1 MQTHTSVG
9 LQIRAHHAAASVLAS
24 AKPKGGN
31 DLGMW
36 GAVGS
41 LGLILVGGECR
52 TTPEGKLQAPEHSL
66 LSYQTLLMQHKFKDK
81 NYKTLTA
88 KH

>member
-1 MQTHTSVG
+1 MQTRTSFA
-9 LQIRAHHAAASVLAS
+9 LQIRAHHTAASVLAS
-24 AKPKGGN
+24 TKPKGGS

-36 GAVGS
+36 EQVGS
-41 LGLILVGGECR
+41 LELILVGGECR

-66 LSYQTLLMQHKFKDK
+66 LSYQTQLTQHKFKDK
-81 NYKTLTA
+81 NYKTMTA